1 MNTNG
6 KNIVLIGMPGS
17 GKSTIGKILSKRSG
31 HRLID
36 IDKYIEMSTGKSIT
50 ELFEEGEDVFRSFER
65 KAINKFSNE
74 KSIIISTGGGTVK
87 DYRNME
93 ALKKNGIIFFIDR
106 PIESIAA
113 NLKMGKRPLLK
124 DGIHRLYSIY
134 NERYEL
140 YRKYSTVQ
148 IVNDSTLEDAV
159 NKIINYINGHNKEV

>member
-1 MNTNG
+1 
-6 KNIVLIGMPGS
+6 
-17 GKSTIGKILSKRSG
+17 
-31 HRLID
+31 
-36 IDKYIEMSTGKSIT
+36 
-50 ELFEEGEDVFRSFER
+50 
-65 KAINKFSNE
+65 
-74 KSIIISTGGGTVK
+74 
-87 DYRNME
+87 ME